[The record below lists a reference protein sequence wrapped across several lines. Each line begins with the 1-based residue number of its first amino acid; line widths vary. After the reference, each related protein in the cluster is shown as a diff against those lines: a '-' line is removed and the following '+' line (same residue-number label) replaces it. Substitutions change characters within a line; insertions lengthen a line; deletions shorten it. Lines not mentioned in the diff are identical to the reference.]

1 MRKEGLG
8 RGAVGLFLLTEG
20 LLYGAFLYWDLTVG
34 GPGSNLIKY
43 ASILLCALFSMGWA
57 LLGGGER
64 LVAAALALTA
74 GADTFLVALVDHYV
88 LGMAL
93 FCAVQLCYLL
103 RVRRM
108 SGRSWPWGRLVLCL
122 LSLAGLRALG
132 LWNLLDGLALVYFSN
147 FLCSALLSLSC
158 QGKRARW
165 FSAGLFLYLCCDVCV
180 AFFQFPQLLQAA
192 AYAFVRVG
200 MWLFYL
206 PGQVLIVLSGLPD
219 SIFRG
224 DKT

>member
-1 MRKEGLG
+1 MRMEGLR
-8 RGAVGLFLLTEG
+8 RGAVGLFLLAEG
-20 LLYGAFLYWDLTVG
+20 LLYGAFLYWDVTVG
-34 GPGSNLIKY
+34 GPGSNPIKY
-43 ASILLCALFSMGWA
+43 ASILLCALFSLGWA
-57 LLGGGER
+57 LLGGGDR
-64 LVAAALALTA
+64 LVAGALAFTA
-74 GADTFLVALVDHYV
+74 GADTFLVALTDHYV

-93 FCAVQLCYLL
+93 FCGAQWCYLL

-108 SGRSWPWGRLVLCL
+108 SGRSWPGGRLVLCL

-132 LWNLLDGLALVYFSN
+132 LWNPLDVLSLVYFAN

-158 QGKRARW
+158 KGRRERI
-165 FSAGLFLYLCCDVCV
+165 FSAGLLLYLCCDVCV
-180 AFFQFPQLLQAA
+180 ALFQFPQLLPAA